1 MRAAHEVIR
10 GKVPHMSE
18 DRELH
23 RDIAAVREM
32 LPQIEAN
39 ARKAARLS

>member
-1 MRAAHEVIR
+1 VIR
-10 GKVPHMSE
+10 GKVSHMSE

-23 RDIAAVREM
+23 RDIAAVREL
-32 LPQIEAN
+32 LPEIEAH